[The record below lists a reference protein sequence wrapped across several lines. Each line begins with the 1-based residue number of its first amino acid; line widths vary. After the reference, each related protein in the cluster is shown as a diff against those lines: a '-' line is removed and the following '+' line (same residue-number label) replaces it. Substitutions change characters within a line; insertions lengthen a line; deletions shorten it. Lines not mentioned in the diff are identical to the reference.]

1 MAAMNPLDEDD
12 DQLAGRPPQVPRRPE
27 QAGEP
32 SPRVVPSGPPAAAGN
47 EDPRPDEGPGR
58 PIQAPS
64 EAALLTAAD
73 WERIADAQAAEAAA
87 EARRLEELLVAEP
100 GVLRLPAFLVHPL
113 VGGVLVGLA
122 ALLGLFLFAQVTS
135 TLAALATLPAW
146 ARYGGWAVLAVLT
159 GIVLFTIGR
168 FVVFYLRLKPNQ
180 PIRLQSLERLAERT
194 QLRWLVEQ
202 KKGEA
207 RERLMTYLQ
216 GYPLA
221 EAADRAA
228 LAGLGL
234 GEEQLRHLVRARAEL
249 LDLDHFANSDDWFAA
264 VRTRFQGPLDAA
276 AEARVRYF
284 SVRIGLMT
292 AVAPNALVDTLL
304 TLYCSFMMLAD
315 LCRIYNLRVGQL
327 GTAILLTRAFF
338 NAYLAGQLTE
348 FHSVTEAGIQG
359 LMAHTGLHFG
369 SLAQDAAVAKV
380 AGKVGTRFASGLL
393 NCFLLQRLGRYAARL
408 LKPVRTD

>member
-1 MAAMNPLDEDD
+1 MNPLDEDD
-12 DQLAGRPPQVPRRPE
+12 DDQVAGRPPQVPHRLE
-27 QAGEP
+27 EAGGP
-32 SPRVVPSGPPAAAGN
+32 GPRLVPPGPPAAADD
-47 EDPRPDEGPGR
+47 EDPPRPDEGPGR

-64 EAALLTAAD
+64 GAALLTPAD

-87 EARRLEELLVAEP
+87 EARRLEELLIAEP

-159 GIVLFTIGR
+159 GIVLFTICR

-207 RERLMTYLQ
+207 RERLMAYLQ

-221 EAADRAA
+221 DAGDRVA

-234 GEEQLRHLVRARAEL
+234 GEEQLQNLERARAAL
-249 LDLDHFANSDDWFAA
+249 LDLDHFANSDDWFVA

-327 GTAILLTRAFF
+327 GTAVLLARAFF

-348 FHSVTEAGIQG
+348 FHSVTEAGIQE

-369 SLAQDAAVAKV
+369 SLAKDAAVAKV
-380 AGKVGTRFASGLL
+380 VGKVGTRFASGLL